1 MRFRDVKKLYTTEYR
16 IDPDTGKERPTMR
29 YIGPM
34 HTLER
39 PQRRS
44 ALLRSLAGL
53 ALGAAA
59 FAVAGLTTC
68 WAQLCW
74 YVAPWFMLC
83 LLPLFYLLLGTIKL
97 LRLKEQFTEIDR
109 ADSFG
114 YVRMAG
120 LGLMVLGGAWAISA
134 GIFLLTNQLD
144 MTMTSELVFLGCGGV
159 AALSGLLSFTVRF
172 AGNKKEAAEAA
183 PQGE

>member
-1 MRFRDVKKLYTTEYR
+1 MRFREVRKLYTTEYR
-16 IDPDTGKERPTMR
+16 IDPETGKEKPTMR

-39 PQRRS
+39 PRRRR
-44 ALLRSLAGL
+44 ALLHSLAGL

-59 FAVAGLTTC
+59 FALAGLTPC

-83 LLPLFYLLLGTIKL
+83 LLPLFYLLLGTLKL

-120 LGLMVLGGAWAISA
+120 LGLMVLGGAWAVST
-134 GIFLLTNQLD
+134 GVYLLTNQPD
-144 MTMTSELVFLGCGGV
+144 MTMSNEMIFLCCGV
-159 AALSGLLSFTVRF
+159 VTALAGLLPFTVRF
-172 AGNKKEAAEAA
+172 AGNKKEAGDAA
-183 PQGE
+183 SKGA